1 MLFGDLTR
9 ADFKRGLPKIIAD
22 TCDYL
27 NSLDLA
33 SLETGRH
40 EINDHIFM
48 NVMEV
53 ESEPAEARKSEI
65 HSKYLDIQVLIS
77 GSEKMEFFL
86 ARLYA
91 FATILNHPYPI
102 IIDSFREGELST
114 DKEARALSK
123 YKMLDNQIIFTA
135 TLKKEEGHKY
145 NDDPNLNDICYDSN
159 TTSHIL
165 NEKDALEM
173 KQYLSTFG
181 ISLSAS
187 ETIENDDNH

>member
-40 EINDHIFM
+40 EINDQIFM

-65 HSKYLDIQVLIS
+65 HRKYLDIQVLIS
-77 GSEKMEFFL
+77 GSEKMEFGV
-86 ARLYA
+86 
-91 FATILNHPYPI
+91 T
-102 IIDSFREGELST
+102 
-114 DKEARALSK
+114 
-123 YKMLDNQIIFTA
+123 Q
-135 TLKKEEGHKY
+135 
-145 NDDPNLNDICYDSN
+145 PNLNDYEPY
-159 TTSHIL
+159 
-165 NEKDALEM
+165 NE
-173 KQYLSTFG
+173 
-181 ISLSAS
+181 
-187 ETIENDDNH
+187 ENDYQLTLADKDIELKSAVVLRPKMFAVFLPYEPHKPCCHVDNKVSKIKKLVVKIPADLL